1 MIEGYERAPY
11 LELDNYKAPKG
22 VNSIFI
28 QMPDAKKIKLMYW
41 NLDKDNQSG
50 TVLIQQGHNEFI
62 EKYYETIQEF
72 LNRNYSVVAFDW
84 RGQGMSEKMIDQ
96 SNKQYI
102 ENFKIHD
109 QDLEY
114 IYNKI
119 IRNFK
124 KPLIGVGHSMGGFI
138 LLSTL
143 KNNKVKFEKVILSA
157 PMLGFNSEKI
167 LMKVIDLLY
176 FFLPK
181 KNLLPGSNPNMG
193 KEIPFEGNDL
203 TSDNFRYKRTQMLV
217 RLKKDIRLWGV
228 TIAWA
233 KAVKKQLLVMRKKGW
248 AETIK
253 NQILF
258 LNNINDRVV
267 SAKEI
272 TKMSNRLDNSKIV
285 YFEET
290 EHEIFMEK
298 DQHRE
303 IMWKAI
309 DNFLKN

>member
-1 MIEGYERAPY
+1 MIDGYEKAPY
-11 LELDNYKAPKG
+11 LELDNYRAPNG
-22 VNSIFI
+22 VNSIYVPM
-28 QMPDAKKIKLMYW
+28 QDAKKIRLMYW
-41 NLDKDNQSG
+41 NLDKDNKSG

-62 EKYYETIQEF
+62 EKYFETIQEF
-72 LNRNYSVVAFDW
+72 LNRNYSVIAFDW
-84 RGQGMSEKMIDQ
+84 RGQGMSEKMTNHI
-96 SNKQYI
+96 NKQYI
-102 ENFKIHD
+102 DNFKIHD

-119 IRNFK
+119 IGKFQ
-124 KPLIGVGHSMGGFI
+124 KPLIGIGHSMGGFI

-157 PMLGFNSEKI
+157 PMLGFNYEKI
-167 LMKVIDLLY
+167 LMKVIDLFYL
-176 FFLPK
+176 FLPK
-181 KNLLPGSNPNMG
+181 NIFLPGSKPTMG

-203 TSDNFRYKRTQMLV
+203 TSDKFRYKRTQKLV

-258 LNNINDRVV
+258 LNNVNDRVV

-272 TKMSNRLDNSKIV
+272 TKMSKRLDNSNIV

-303 IMWKAI
+303 IMWNAI